1 MFENILKELRNLERQ
16 PIKYS
21 FPIEVDEDGY
31 IDKECPNEECLFQF
45 KVNNDDWKNIC
56 KDEAIY
62 CPKCGKSATSDKWFT
77 TEQVEEGKRQAIN
90 NINARIGKALSKDAS
105 QFNRKQSKGFI
116 NLNMKVSGFK
126 KYETFLPISCKD
138 IIEQKIIC
146 EHCGTRYAVIGSAFY
161 CPACGTNSASQTF
174 IEFIKTTYS
183 KLNNIDNIRKAIE
196 NKDDAER
203 IIRALLES
211 IPNDLVESIQCLSEA
226 IYNKFPNK
234 KDQKKNVFQRINDSD
249 KIWKESAKQSFEDWL
264 TPDEFTKF
272 KIYYQKRHLFSHNN
286 GIVDEEYIIK
296 TNDKNYKVG
305 ERLVVNKKD
314 ATEFTSLVEKVG
326 NAILNIKIS

>member
-1 MFENILKELRNLERQ
+1 
-16 PIKYS
+16 
-21 FPIEVDEDGY
+21 
-31 IDKECPNEECLFQF
+31 
-45 KVNNDDWKNIC
+45 
-56 KDEAIY
+56 
-62 CPKCGKSATSDKWFT
+62 
-77 TEQVEEGKRQAIN
+77 
-90 NINARIGKALSKDAS
+90 
-105 QFNRKQSKGFI
+105 
-116 NLNMKVSGFK
+116 MKVSGFK

-146 EHCGTRYAVIGSAFY
+146 EHCGTRYAVICSAFY

-286 GIVDEEYIIK
+286 GIVYEEYIIK

-326 NAILNIKIS
+326 NAY